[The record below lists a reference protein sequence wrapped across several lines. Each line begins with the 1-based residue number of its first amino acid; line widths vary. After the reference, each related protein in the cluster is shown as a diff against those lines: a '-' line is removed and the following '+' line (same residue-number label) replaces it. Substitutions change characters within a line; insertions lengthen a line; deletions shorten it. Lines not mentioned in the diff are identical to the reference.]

1 MLLLRLGSVAATLA
15 PTGDRRKMANGKKSK
30 SDDTQN
36 GSSKMSEADF
46 LKALVPLQAQLVT
59 TQQWL
64 METGQKILI
73 IFEGRDAA
81 GKDGTIK
88 RMTEHMS
95 ARNTRVVALP
105 KPSDREKTQWYFQ
118 RYVAHL
124 PAAGEVVIFNRSWY
138 NRGGVEPVMGFCTPE
153 QTTEFLSEVVPFEAM
168 LETSG
173 IQVIKIWLDISK
185 EEQAKRLE
193 ERRTDPLALL
203 KISPLDALAQEKW
216 DDYSAARNNM
226 LTASHNKT
234 TPWVCVKG
242 NSKKKARLAI
252 ISYILGDLAC
262 PKIMAPIP
270 KPDADLLFLFD
281 PKAIKDGRLEV

>member
-1 MLLLRLGSVAATLA
+1 M
-15 PTGDRRKMANGKKSK
+15 SK
-30 SDDTQN
+30 EAKA
-36 GSSKMSEADF
+36 KMSEADF
-46 LKALVPLQAQLVT
+46 LKALEPLQAQLVT

-64 METGQKILI
+64 METGQKVLI

-153 QTTEFLSEVVPFEAM
+153 EHEEFLSEVVPFEAM
-168 LETSG
+168 LEGAG
-173 IQVIKIWLDISK
+173 IKVIKLWLDISK

-203 KISPLDALAQEKW
+203 KISPLDAVAQEKW
-216 DDYSAARNNM
+216 DDYTQARNHM
-226 LTASHNKT
+226 LAKTHNKA
-234 TPWVCVKG
+234 TPWVCVRG
-242 NSKKKARLAI
+242 NSKKPARLAI
-252 ISYILGDLAC
+252 IGHILRELAC
-262 PKIMAPIP
+262 PAVIENPP
-270 KPDADLLFLFD
+270 SSDENLLFQFT
-281 PKAIKDGRLEV
+281 PKAIKDGRLEG